1 VSTAN
6 TVIAK
11 LARAGIAAESAT
23 APRVEGLA
31 TLEITRGAD
40 LIARFVGPDTPPRV
54 VAFVSVAA
62 KDVVAAT
69 VSWLADEVERT
80 TGTRCLTTTAAE
92 FVDVAAEPVRV
103 VSGQG
108 ARHPRLFDPPPE
120 SDFVLVDA
128 SALPLDGE
136 LLGLARRV
144 DSVVIVVEAGRT
156 RRKDLAQTVSA
167 LKAVGGQVAGF
178 VLHRRKPMLP
188 RWLDRWIG

>member
-1 VSTAN
+1 MSTAN

-11 LARAGIAAESAT
+11 LARAGIAADSAT

-31 TLEITRGAD
+31 TLEVTRGAD

-62 KDVVAAT
+62 KDVVAST

-92 FVDVAAEPVRV
+92 FVDVAEPVRV

-108 ARHPRLFDPPPE
+108 ARHPRLFEPPQE

-178 VLHRRKPMLP
+178 VLYRRKPMLP